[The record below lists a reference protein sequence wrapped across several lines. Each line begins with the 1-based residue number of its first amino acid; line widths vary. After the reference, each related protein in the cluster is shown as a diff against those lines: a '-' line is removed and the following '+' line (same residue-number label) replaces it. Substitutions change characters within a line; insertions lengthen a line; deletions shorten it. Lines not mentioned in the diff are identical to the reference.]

1 MEPTL
6 LPGDRL
12 YVERPEPGFPPLR
25 RGEIVV
31 IEDPQEPTRWLV
43 KRVARTPQDRGDAEG
58 PPVPPGTLY
67 LTGDNA
73 RGSRDSRTFGAV
85 PIAHVIGIVRE
96 RYWPTARRTV
106 FDEPHP

>member
-12 YVERPEPGFPPLR
+12 YVERSREVERQYR

-31 IEDPQEPTRWLV
+31 VLDPEAPTRWLI
-43 KRVARTPQDRGDAEG
+43 KRVHATADDLPGVGD
-58 PPVPPGTLY
+58 PPVPPGTLF

-73 RGSRDSRTFGAV
+73 SDSRDSRAFGPV
-85 PIAHVIGIVRE
+85 PVRSVIGVVRI
-96 RYWPTARRTV
+96 RYWPSTRRGAIP
-106 FDEPHP
+106 EA